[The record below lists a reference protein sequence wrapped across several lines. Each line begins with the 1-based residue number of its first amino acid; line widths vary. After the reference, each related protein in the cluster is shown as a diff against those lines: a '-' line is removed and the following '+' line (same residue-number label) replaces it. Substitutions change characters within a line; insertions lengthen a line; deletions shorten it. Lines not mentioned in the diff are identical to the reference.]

1 MQRVWY
7 GGGPTDDLNIELE
20 EALDYAVLRLA
31 GPLSMR
37 SVPQARLALDRA
49 LQDTTCVL
57 VDVTDLWLVQGVCGQ
72 VFTAALTRAGSW
84 PWAKLALFGAA
95 PVLGDALRGHRI
107 TSTVPLAADLGS
119 AWVAAQQRPD
129 CVRISRQFAPAPV
142 ELGRVRA
149 TVRDAALAW
158 QLSDDLRELAVLV
171 TNELVTNAIEH
182 AGTRCDMSLELAR
195 ALLGIRV
202 RDYFPARLPRCR
214 RPDPTAMRGRGL
226 HLVSAFTSSWGVERQ
241 PDGKTVWARL
251 PAPCTG
257 GMHQPCSD
265 PQRG

>member
-1 MQRVWY
+1 M
-7 GGGPTDDLNIELE
+7 
-20 EALDYAVLRLA
+20 
-31 GPLSMR
+31 
-37 SVPQARLALDRA
+37 
-49 LQDTTCVL
+49 L

-72 VFTAALTRAGSW
+72 VFPAALTRAGSW

-95 PVLGDALRGHRI
+95 PVLGAALRGRRI

-119 AWVAAQQRPD
+119 AWAAAQQRPD
-129 CVRISRQFAPAPV
+129 CVRISRPFAPAPA

-149 TVRDAALAW
+149 TVRNAAVAW
-158 QLSDDLRELAVLV
+158 QLSDDLRERAVLV
-171 TNELVTNAIEH
+171 ANELVTNAIEH
-182 AGTRCDMSLELAR
+182 AGTRCAMSLELAR
-195 ALLGIRV
+195 ASLDIRV

-214 RPDPTAMRGRGL
+214 PPDPTAMRGRGL

-251 PAPCTG
+251 PAACAG
-257 GMHQPCSD
+257 GRHQPCPD